1 MSIDRTSSA
10 TREDDTPAS
19 ATSDD
24 TDTSTEQAS
33 DRQTSPDDRTYQP
46 AETRS
51 REEYA
56 DAMRADDGPMPRDS
70 SRDNRETPEQEPR
83 DQPERR
89 ADQDRAEPRD
99 RETYAD
105 QVRADHGASEQ
116 QDQAAEAPTLT
127 DADQAGTSDRP
138 PENELV
144 SSGQR
149 PEADQPGDQ
158 IVGGDQAAT
167 PAQDQQGASY
177 QPETVTF
184 ENKDIEVTHNARDG
198 IWVEGLPGDP
208 PTRIGD
214 ILTSP
219 EESGRSRLE
228 NLQKEATKDAD
239 DLIDMGG
246 KWTDLIRDTLG
257 TPPPTHSMTN
267 SRLPEITATQPD
279 HGINAGHGA
288 EAFLTMAIVGAAAV
302 HKLHERWER
311 AWHH

>member
-33 DRQTSPDDRTYQP
+33 DRQTSPDDRTYRP
-46 AETRS
+46 AETRT

-56 DAMRADDGPMPRDS
+56 DAMRTSGGPMSGDG
-70 SRDNRETPEQEPR
+70 SRDNRGTPEQESR
-83 DQPERR
+83 DQPPRR
-89 ADQDRAEPRD
+89 ADDYRAEPRD

-105 QVRADHGASEQ
+105 DHRADQGATSAP
-116 QDQAAEAPTLT
+116 DQ
-127 DADQAGTSDRP
+127 R
-138 PENELV
+138 
-144 SSGQR
+144 
-149 PEADQPGDQ
+149 
-158 IVGGDQAAT
+158 
-167 PAQDQQGASY
+167 GASY

-184 ENKDIEVTHNARDG
+184 ENKDIEVTHNAADG
-198 IWVEGLPGDP
+198 IWIEGLPGDS

-228 NLQKEATKDAD
+228 NLHKEATKDAD
-239 DLIDMGG
+239 DLVDMGS

-257 TPPPTHSMTN
+257 PPPPTHSMTN